1 MTEEELLST
10 IKSMRDSVWAINDG
24 ISQEYSEE
32 VYDCI
37 QRNVG
42 HLNIMMSNSEIS
54 ESGQDLS
61 DIIESITI
69 GQQYL
74 DDHFIESP

>member
-1 MTEEELLST
+1 MTEEELSST

-32 VYDCI
+32 VYNYI

-42 HLNIMMSNSEIS
+42 HLNIMMSNPEIS

-74 DDHFIESP
+74 DDHSIESP